1 MYLLIT
7 ISCLALFTSLFI
19 YFKDPRTL
27 LLGLSFLTFLVTAG
41 ISFLIITIRY
51 IHTNGQ
57 TFWSALLLIIIF
69 IFAVL
74 LALSPTILI
83 IVFIFNGLRLLKREG
98 RSLKNFTL
106 LALGILL
113 FLYPIIGN
121 TYLDTFSDQPL
132 MLYFYYLGT
141 LIIFYLFIM
150 TIVYT
155 ISSFLNL
162 FHWKNQKLDYVLVL
176 GSGLIGDKVPPLL
189 ASRIEKGIHIYKS
202 NQNCKLIFSGGKVQM
217 KESPKVRPW
226 LSTQR
231 NKVLLQKISLSKT
244 RLEIQEKISFF
255 PKN

>member
-98 RSLKNFTL
+98 RSLKNFML

-121 TYLDTFSDQPL
+121 TYLD
-132 MLYFYYLGT
+132 
-141 LIIFYLFIM
+141 
-150 TIVYT
+150 IV
-155 ISSFLNL
+155 N
-162 FHWKNQKLDYVLVL
+162 
-176 GSGLIGDKVPPLL
+176 
-189 ASRIEKGIHIYKS
+189 
-202 NQNCKLIFSGGKVQM
+202 
-217 KESPKVRPW
+217 
-226 LSTQR
+226 
-231 NKVLLQKISLSKT
+231 
-244 RLEIQEKISFF
+244 
-255 PKN
+255 